1 MPNYTPDFLANNTQ
15 GAASLY
21 THRNW
26 YKIKTTQIFHEINNN
41 HIDLWYDVPYY
52 GKVNQRGILYIPKPN
67 KLELPTATQLVTFD
81 FVMQAFHE
89 FRFFMKRAI
98 SHNKTSIG
106 NLLGD
111 IQAKDSFFD
120 AEKEHMRKSYQFV
133 EAFNKYIV
141 DKEKPI
147 LGFEAYICEYLKFAM
162 SSKRLNTLY
171 SVFAGPQTPVN
182 ATGLAIN
189 LLPNKNNNNDNSKNA
204 FFKDS
209 EFAKYITTAANFGFR
224 VNKNAPWMLI
234 ADLNSAPMK
243 SGRKVKAS
251 GEYIRNSAGVL
262 QQKWTHIDG
271 YLQQHFIHSI
281 DNMFNSY
288 YDRLISTAFSMFKF
302 MLIYGYKE
310 YQNKMQ
316 YLIIHVPSENM
327 NADVGNYKYGVTGTH
342 YASLKYQKHYINN
355 YKTSNSNNTTSFD
368 ADISDI
374 NNYPK
379 FTNKFFI
386 NFFEKMLKYEFK
398 VKEDKQYRIF
408 KRRLEKQSNISSDIS
423 ALYDILEHFY
433 SPVKI
438 FNMETHRPDW
448 RTPKKSLTPKK
459 HNVMIPNEKQKPSI
473 NKIVTEFYTGH

>member
-1 MPNYTPDFLANNTQ
+1 MPDYTPDFLANKTH

-26 YKIKTTQIFHEINNN
+26 YKIKTSQIFQEINNN
-41 HIDLWYDVPYY
+41 QIDLWYDVPYY

-67 KLELPTATQLVTFD
+67 KLELPMSNQLITFD
-81 FVMQAFHE
+81 FVAQAFHE

-98 SHNKTSIG
+98 AHNKTSIG
-106 NLLGD
+106 SLLGD
-111 IQAKDSFFD
+111 IQAKNSFFD
-120 AEKEHMRKSYQFV
+120 AEKEHMRKSYQLV

-147 LGFEAYICEYLKFAM
+147 LDFEAYICEYLKFAM
-162 SSKRLNTLY
+162 DSKRLITLY
-171 SVFAGPQTPVN
+171 SVYAGPQTPVN

-189 LLPNKNNNNDNSKNA
+189 LLLNKNNNDDNSKNA
-204 FFKDS
+204 FFQDS

-243 SGRKVKAS
+243 SGRKVKEP
-251 GEYIRNSAGVL
+251 GGYIHDSDGVL

-271 YLQQHFIHSI
+271 YLQQHFIYGI
-281 DNMFNSY
+281 DYMFNNY
-288 YDRLISTAFSMFKF
+288 YNRLISTAFSMFKF

-310 YQNKMQ
+310 YQNRMK
-316 YLIIHVPSENM
+316 YLIIHVPAE
-327 NADVGNYKYGVTGTH
+327 ADDADLGNYKYGATGMH
-342 YASLKYQKHYINN
+342 YAPLKYQKHYIND
-355 YKTSNSNNTTSFD
+355 YKTSNSENITSFD
-368 ADISDI
+368 TDISDI

-386 NFFEKMLKYEFK
+386 NFFEKVLKYEFNI
-398 VKEDKQYRIF
+398 KENRQYKIF
-408 KRRLEKQSNISSDIS
+408 KRRLEKQRNISSDINV
-423 ALYDILEHFY
+423 LYDILEHFY
-433 SPVKI
+433 SPVRI
-438 FNMETHRPDW
+438 FNMETYRPDW

-473 NKIVTEFYTGH
+473 GKIVTEFYTGH